1 MRTSLPAVAALLAL
15 STQLASGSAAAQTY
29 VGTWGAG
36 AAQCQLDQSRQGAP
50 MVMRRNRYDQHET
63 HCTFVNIRK
72 SGDATWR
79 VRARCT
85 VEGDRQ
91 MHTFTM
97 TVSNS
102 TMTIRERRGA
112 RTLVRCR

>member
-1 MRTSLPAVAALLAL
+1 MRTPLASVAFIAL
-15 STQLASGSAAAQTY
+15 SAPFTGAAAQTY
-29 VGTWGAG
+29 IGIWGVSP
-36 AAQCQLDQSRQGAP
+36 AQCVVDQSRQDAP
-50 MVMRRNRYDQHET
+50 MIMRRNRYDQHET

-72 SGDATWR
+72 SGDTTWR

-97 TVSNS
+97 SVTDAVMTV
-102 TMTIRERRGA
+102 REGRAA

>member
-1 MRTSLPAVAALLAL
+1 
-15 STQLASGSAAAQTY
+15 
-29 VGTWGAG
+29 
-36 AAQCQLDQSRQGAP
+36 
-50 MVMRRNRYDQHET
+50 
-63 HCTFVNIRK
+63 
-72 SGDATWR
+72 

-97 TVSNS
+97 SVTDAVMTV
-102 TMTIRERRGA
+102 REGRAA